1 LRTVPEVELLESFKN
16 TKIMDIYKP
25 YPHNPPHWFVSNAIY
40 MVTGSTLYKKPF
52 LDKEE
57 KRANFLKT
65 LFERSNILGW
75 VLHAWVVMKD
85 HYHFIAQSP
94 DNALSLKML
103 VQGIHSINAK
113 FVNRVDNAPRRRIWY
128 NYWDTCLQTERSYY
142 ARMNYVILNPVKHGL
157 VDNPEDY
164 PFSSYRY
171 FVENTEPDFRKMVFS
186 QPIDDLQIDD
196 DSPK

>member
-1 LRTVPEVELLESFKN
+1 
-16 TKIMDIYKP
+16 MDIYKP

-52 LDKEE
+52 LDTEE
-57 KRANFLKT
+57 KLANFCET
-65 LFERSNILGW
+65 LFERANILGW
-75 VLHAWVVMKD
+75 ALHAWVVMKD

-103 VQGIHSINAK
+103 VQGIHSINSK

-128 NYWDTCLQTERSYY
+128 NYWDTCLQTEKTYY

-171 FVENTEPDFRKMVFS
+171 FVENTEPDFRKMVFL
-186 QPIDDLQIDD
+186 QPINDLQIDD
-196 DSPK
+196 EFRKTLK